1 MAPNFG
7 EAEGSVDFKLPGRLA
22 PDIDLDDD
30 IRRRIEGQIKAILTG
45 YRGGGGGKVE
55 AVVGLS
61 ALGGSLKAPLPI
73 FASASL
79 VS

>member
-7 EAEGSVDFKLPGRLA
+7 DAEGSVDFKLPGRLA
-22 PDIDLDDD
+22 PEIDLDDD
-30 IRRRIEGQIKAILTG
+30 IRRRIAGQIKAILTG
-45 YRGGGGGKVE
+45 YRGGGGKVE

-73 FASASL
+73 FA
-79 VS
+79 